1 MKLLK
6 MWIDTDYADINYE
19 ETIEVPD
26 DFTEEECEEEC
37 KIFLSNHVEYGWTLE
52 SEIQIDKKEKLD
64 ELTALS
70 QELDLYKE

>member
-37 KIFLSNHVEYGWTLE
+37 KIFLSNHVEYGWILG
-52 SEIQIDKKEKLD
+52 EK
-64 ELTALS
+64 
-70 QELDLYKE
+70 